1 MTRHFYTSSRSRA
14 SLSLLAFLTFLLV
27 PGAPDSAFSGVPLT
41 EIALAGFL
49 SACVAFAL
57 IALFPPTRRPGWTW
71 ALILLTLAA
80 TKVVLAQGTVPGGWH
95 GVYELIDNPPTG
107 PISFMAGTSSR
118 PFRIDRRIEFD
129 GPSFNLPFLNDFL
142 RYGNHYSPQRRDV
155 EFPFRVQWTGYVLLA
170 EQAPL
175 SLTASCRGDLTVA
188 VDGASA
194 FSDKCPGDGHFNVA
208 TRTLTAG
215 PHIVVVTYTK
225 QPFVNPGAVIH
236 GAHVSQV
243 TPWRVSRKTQN
254 RSALFTAVTTIL
266 GWLACSIAGLAL
278 LRAYAPLPATFKT
291 VTRRELARF
300 AVLATFALLLLYTF
314 RLSLGLRSI
323 TANIPTG
330 DDPIAYETFAR
341 DIFFNG
347 PLMTAWAQPYY
358 FYPLY
363 PYILAPAHVLFGED
377 LSSAAILNGACL
389 AAIALLF
396 WWLGWKQ
403 LPGWAVTIG
412 LAMFGWFCWKY
423 YWPFVP
429 SAYTDHLFALLVFV
443 TILATV
449 RAVTSWSWSAWFVA
463 GLTAAAGAATR
474 PSLMTYP
481 IVLAAFIVL
490 GWTEKQRK
498 LRIRAALVLAAGFLT
513 GVAPFTIRNYIVS
526 GRPVLLV
533 NSWIQ
538 IPYFLYDP
546 NEPNKATQVFGLW
559 DALQQA
565 ATLFAARPVQV
576 ITIELR
582 KLGFTLGWLKLGP
595 SGEPATFEFVT
606 LFLLFLEALLLA
618 RIPRVLAFVL
628 CAFAVSH
635 TAAMILAAPWTY
647 VYKPILSLHLA
658 FLFGAAF
665 LARWKQ
671 DGPPTQPERNSIP
684 ARQPDQRD

>member
-1 MTRHFYTSSRSRA
+1 
-14 SLSLLAFLTFLLV
+14 
-27 PGAPDSAFSGVPLT
+27 
-41 EIALAGFL
+41 
-49 SACVAFAL
+49 
-57 IALFPPTRRPGWTW
+57 
-71 ALILLTLAA
+71 
-80 TKVVLAQGTVPGGWH
+80 
-95 GVYELIDNPPTG
+95 
-107 PISFMAGTSSR
+107 
-118 PFRIDRRIEFD
+118 
-129 GPSFNLPFLNDFL
+129 
-142 RYGNHYSPQRRDV
+142 
-155 EFPFRVQWTGYVLLA
+155 
-170 EQAPL
+170 
-175 SLTASCRGDLTVA
+175 
-188 VDGASA
+188 
-194 FSDKCPGDGHFNVA
+194 
-208 TRTLTAG
+208 
-215 PHIVVVTYTK
+215 VTYTK
-225 QPFVNPGAVIH
+225 PPFVNPGAVIG
-236 GAHVSQV
+236 GAHVSQI
-243 TPWRVSRKTQN
+243 TPWRVNRKTED
-254 RSALFTAVTTIL
+254 RSALLTTATTVL
-266 GWLACSIAGLAL
+266 GWLACTIACLAL
-278 LRAYAPLPATFKT
+278 LRAYRPLTATSKP
-291 VTRRELARF
+291 VTRQELARL

-314 RLSLGLRSI
+314 QLSLGLRNV

-341 DIFFNG
+341 DIFFKG
-347 PLMTAWAQPYY
+347 PLMRGWQQPYY

-389 AAIALLF
+389 ATIALLF
-396 WWLGWKQ
+396 WWLGWKH

-412 LAMFGWFCWKY
+412 LATFGWFCWKY

-463 GLTAAAGAATR
+463 GLATAAGAATR

-481 IVLAAFIVL
+481 FVLAAFIVL
-490 GWTEKQRK
+490 GWTDKQRW
-498 LRIRAALVLAAGFLT
+498 LRIRAALVLAAGFLI

-526 GRPVLLV
+526 GTPVLLV

-546 NEPNKATQVFGLW
+546 NEPNRATQVFGLW

-565 ATLFAARPVQV
+565 ATLFAARPAQI

-595 SGEPATFEFVT
+595 SGEPATLEFVT

-647 VYKPILSLHLA
+647 VYKPILSLHLV
-658 FLFGAAF
+658 FLFGGAF
-665 LARWKQ
+665 LARWNEDAPRLK
-671 DGPPTQPERNSIP
+671 PERNSTP
-684 ARQPDQRD
+684 DRQLDQRG

>member
-1 MTRHFYTSSRSRA
+1 MTRHLVASSRSRA
-14 SLSLLAFLTFLLV
+14 YLSLLAFLTFLLV
-27 PGAPDSAFSGVPLT
+27 PGAPDSVFSGVPLT

-49 SACVAFAL
+49 IACVA
-57 IALFPPTRRPGWTW
+57 IALVALFEPTRRPAWTW
-71 ALILLTLAA
+71 ALILLTLA
-80 TKVVLAQGTVPGGWH
+80 TIKVALAQGTVPGGWR
-95 GVYELIDNPPTG
+95 GVYELIDDPPTG
-107 PISFMAGTSSR
+107 PISFMAGTSTR

-142 RYGNHYSPQRRDV
+142 RYGNHYSRHRREV

-170 EQAPL
+170 EQGPL
-175 SLTASCRGDLTVA
+175 SLTASCRGDLTVT

-194 FSDKCPGDGHFNVA
+194 FNGQCPGDEHLNVT
-208 TRTLTAG
+208 TRTLTEG
-215 PHIVVVTYTK
+215 PHIVAVTYTK
-225 QPFVNPGAVIH
+225 PPFVNPGAVIH
-236 GAHVSQV
+236 GNVSKI
-243 TPWRVSRKTQN
+243 TPSRVSRKTEN
-254 RSALFTAVTTIL
+254 RSAFFTALTTIL
-266 GWLACSIAGLAL
+266 GWSACAIACLAL
-278 LRAYAPLPATFKT
+278 VRAYAPLPAKFKT
-291 VTRRELARF
+291 VTRQELARI

-314 RLSLGLRSI
+314 RISLGLRSV

-347 PLMTAWAQPYY
+347 PLMPAWQQPYY

-389 AAIALLF
+389 ASIALVF
-396 WWLGWKQ
+396 WWLGWKR
-403 LPGWAVTIG
+403 LPGWAVAIG

-463 GLTAAAGAATR
+463 GLAAAAGAATR

-481 IVLAAFIVL
+481 LVLAAFIVL
-490 GWTEKQRK
+490 GWTEKQPW
-498 LRIRAALVLAAGFLT
+498 LRIRAALVMAAGFLT
-513 GVAPFTIRNYIVS
+513 GLAPFTIRNFVVS
-526 GRPVLLV
+526 GTPVLLV

-559 DALQQA
+559 EALQQA
-565 ATLFAARPVQV
+565 ATLFAARPIQV
-576 ITIELR
+576 IAIELR

-595 SGEPATFEFVT
+595 SGEPATLEFVT

-618 RIPRVLAFVL
+618 RIPKVLAFVL

-635 TAAMILAAPWTY
+635 IAAMILAAPWTY
-647 VYKPILSLHLA
+647 VYKPILSLHLV

-665 LARWKQ
+665 LAHWKE
-671 DGPPTQPERNSIP
+671 DAPPIQT
-684 ARQPDQRD
+684 